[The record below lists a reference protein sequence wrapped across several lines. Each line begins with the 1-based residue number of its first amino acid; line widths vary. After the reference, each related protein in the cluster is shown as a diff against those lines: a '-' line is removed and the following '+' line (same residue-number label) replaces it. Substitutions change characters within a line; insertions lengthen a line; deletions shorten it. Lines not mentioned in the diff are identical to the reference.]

1 MNVEPER
8 DELVEQSLLEVA
20 AETVGA
26 AGERMVGIP
35 QRSHAEHAGMVG
47 GGENGTREKREES
60 VPCRRTIVS
69 CGDDDEESGRCGGGD
84 GVVDRGLV
92 HVASSEGKYG
102 YGAMSASVL
111 ERATDGGCLDFF
123 MRGLGWSYPR
133 CDPRPS
139 MR

>member
-1 MNVEPER
+1 MEPER
-8 DELVEQSLLEVA
+8 DELGEQSLLEVA

-111 ERATDGGCLDFF
+111 ERATDGGCLDF
-123 MRGLGWSYPR
+123 L
-133 CDPRPS
+133 
-139 MR
+139 